1 MNAFDKFTSDLDN
14 LAALTRTAAQVFN
27 GAEGLISVRSYSD
40 RTVTVQMKEEALL
53 AWCEAH
59 GVTPTVSEYEVDYTP
74 YGGGFTTY
82 RRHDTVVSEG
92 VDGRILLVSAEVAS
106 TRPAVAPAST
116 PTSASVEVEAGA
128 ESAAA

>member
-1 MNAFDKFTSDLDN
+1 MTTMNAFDKFTSDL
-14 LAALTRTAAQVFN
+14 AALTTLTAQAAQVFN

-106 TRPAVAPAST
+106 TRPAVAP
-116 PTSASVEVEAGA
+116 TSASVEVEAGA

>member
-1 MNAFDKFTSDLDN
+1 MTTMNAFDKFTSDL
-14 LAALTRTAAQVFN
+14 AALTTLTAQAAQVFN
-27 GAEGLISVRSYSD
+27 GAGGLISVRSYSD

-106 TRPAVAPAST
+106 TRPAVAP
-116 PTSASVEVEAGA
+116 TSAPVEAGA